1 MIMFRMFCALHTP
14 AEEHQCNFD
23 YQVSKLKVS
32 LWWWC
37 IWLYGVDDTEWFNPQ
52 WFWRNEKTV
61 ISIQRPRP
69 GSRLKRRTP
78 RWGVDNISFILFKT
92 FYMLH
97 IIHNPIKLQGG
108 RWESEEVVNVETWG
122 AFGGSFLL
130 FDHFLRLVM
139 LWKHLCQCSLTFV
152 SDIHWCAINWTQPCQ
167 IVLQMYIAQLIYML
181 GCWVMCP
188 TTVKICAADVKYVLR
203 SWRMA
208 AAAQIYANTTP
219 HQTCANKARF
229 LLRIWNMC
237 CPNEA

>member
-1 MIMFRMFCALHTP
+1 MTIFRMFCALHTP

-32 LWWWC
+32 LWWWS

-52 WFWRNEKTV
+52 WFWRNEKQWFPFKGRGQGADWRGEPQGGGWI
-61 ISIQRPRP
+61 ISVSFFLKLFTRYISYTIQSNYKVVAEKVKKLWMWRP
-69 GSRLKRRTP
+69 GEL
-78 RWGVDNISFILFKT
+78 L
-92 FYMLH
+92 
-97 IIHNPIKLQGG
+97 
-108 RWESEEVVNVETWG
+108 EA
-122 AFGGSFLL
+122 AFSSLTIFWDLL
-130 FDHFLRLVM
+130 CFG
-139 LWKHLCQCSLTFV
+139 KCSLTFV

-208 AAAQIYANTTP
+208 AAAQIYAN
-219 HQTCANKARF
+219 AN
-229 LLRIWNMC
+229 LC
-237 CPNEA
+237 